1 MITRDIEALLSSYID
16 GEVSDEESR
25 RARALIRELPEASQY
40 YNDLLTIRGAIRAY
54 SRQAMESQTLGESFT
69 ARVMDKI
76 NALPT
81 PAAAR
86 ARSQNQGALPTRLV
100 KHWRVVAYPTV
111 ALVAAFVV
119 VAMLR
124 HGAPGERVDLAQ
136 RPIVQEPADQTPS
149 ALPEAAEGSS
159 GLSAEQRAVL
169 RTPSV
174 PMART
179 NPVAKPAVV
188 TVAITLAPDQIERF
202 GFVLQKLASNAGIE
216 QVNCRRDSV
225 VVYEMTT
232 APQRAQDF
240 LRSLGSV
247 DFICGDIPQVTV
259 GDHTASVLIRIE
271 AKTAF

>member
-1 MITRDIEALLSSYID
+1 MSTRDIETLLSSYID
-16 GEVSDEESR
+16 GELSDEESR

-40 YNDLLTIRGAIRAY
+40 YNDLLTIRGAIRALP
-54 SRQAMESQTLGESFT
+54 RQTLGDSFT
-69 ARVMDKI
+69 ARVMSKV

-81 PAAAR
+81 PTAAR
-86 ARSQNQGALPTRLV
+86 ARSEVGVVPQKRLI
-100 KHWRVVAYPTV
+100 KHWRIVAYPAA

-119 VAMLR
+119 VPMLR
-124 HGAPGERVDLAQ
+124 HGAPGDNGRGDLAQ
-136 RPIVQEPADQTPS
+136 RQIVQEPAAQTPS
-149 ALPEAAEGSS
+149 GLPEAADQSS
-159 GLSAEQRAVL
+159 GLSAERRAVL

-232 APQRAQDF
+232 APERAQA
-240 LRSLGSV
+240 LLGSLGSV
-247 DFICGDIPQVTV
+247 DFISGDIPQVTV
-259 GDHTASVLIRIE
+259 GGQAASVLIRIE